1 MSATQDP
8 TLSPSQEKAQS
19 ISNYI
24 LLAILLSFL
33 AFPLVVMIFTPDFF
47 KTNVNGN
54 GNR

>member
-1 MSATQDP
+1 MSATQEP

-33 AFPLVVMIFTPDFF
+33 AFPLIGLMLNPDAF
-47 KTNVNGN
+47 KSNVNGN
-54 GNR
+54 R

>member
-1 MSATQDP
+1 MSATQEP

-33 AFPLVVMIFTPDFF
+33 AFPLLIMMFTPDFF
-47 KTNVNGN
+47 KSNVNGN
-54 GNR
+54 K